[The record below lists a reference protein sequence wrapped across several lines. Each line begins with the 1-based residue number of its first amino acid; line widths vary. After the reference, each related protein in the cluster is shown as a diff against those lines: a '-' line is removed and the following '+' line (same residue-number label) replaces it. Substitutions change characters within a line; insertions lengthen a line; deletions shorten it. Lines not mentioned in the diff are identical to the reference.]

1 MAWVLALGFPV
12 ALLLAGFGGYALAR
26 QALAPVDAMTHK
38 AERISAERLNQRIT
52 VENPKDELGKL
63 ATVFNSM
70 LSRLEAAFNQL
81 RRFTA
86 DASHELRTP
95 LTAIRSVGE
104 VALQDQRSLAE
115 YRDVIGS
122 MLEEVD
128 RLTRLV
134 ESLLVLSRADAG
146 QVQLQ
151 RADISLLALAQ
162 EATALVEVLAEEKGQ
177 RIAVEGDARA
187 VVSVDRL
194 ILRQAIVNLV
204 DNAIKY
210 SPAESL
216 ISVQARPSD
225 NNHAILEVTD
235 QGPGVPP
242 EHRSHI
248 FDRFYRMDAARAR
261 EWGGAGL
268 GLSIARW
275 AVEAHGG
282 EIGLRS
288 EGARGSTFWIR
299 LPRAGASEERK
310 NIGGVR

>member
-1 MAWVLALGFPV
+1 
-12 ALLLAGFGGYALAR
+12 
-26 QALAPVDAMTHK
+26 
-38 AERISAERLNQRIT
+38 
-52 VENPKDELGKL
+52 
-63 ATVFNSM
+63 M
-70 LSRLEAAFNQL
+70 LSRLEAAFQQL

-95 LTAIRSVGE
+95 LTSIRSVGE
-104 VALQDQRSLAE
+104 VAMQAQKSAAE
-115 YRDVIGS
+115 YRDAIGS

-151 RADISLLALAQ
+151 LADIPLKALAQ
-162 EATALVEVLAEEKGQ
+162 EASALLEVLAEEKRQ
-177 RIAVEGDARA
+177 RIAIEGDANL
-187 VVSVDRL
+187 VVSADRL

-210 SPAESL
+210 SPAESRIL
-216 ISVQARPSD
+216 IQAHDSD
-225 NNHAILEVTD
+225 NGHATLEVTD
-235 QGPGVPP
+235 EGPGVPA
-242 EHRSHI
+242 EHRAHI
-248 FDRFYRMDAARAR
+248 FDRFYRLDAARAR

-275 AVEAHGG
+275 AVEVHGG

-288 EGARGSTFWIR
+288 EVPRGSTFWIR
-299 LPRAGASEERK
+299 LRRTRALGESKA
-310 NIGGVR
+310 